1 MVDTAVLSKVL
12 RDAMKS
18 GKYTLGA
25 KESMSS
31 MKGCKAII
39 CSRSIPTQLGS
50 RLKEEASK
58 HKVPVIETDASSAE
72 LARLVGRPFRVS
84 VVGLRSIGEADLKQL
99 LR

>member
-1 MVDTAVLSKVL
+1 MVDTTILSKVL
-12 RDAMKS
+12 RDALKS

-25 KESMSS
+25 KESISS

-39 CSRSIPTQLGS
+39 CSRSIPPRLGS
-50 RLKEEASK
+50 RLRDEAEK
-58 HKVPVIETDASSAE
+58 HKVPVVETDASSAE

-84 VVGLRSIGEADLKQL
+84 VVCLRSIGEADLKQL